1 VTLRLLVCRTAA
13 IIRWVAGKPTAPLLE
28 REEQLALVELL
39 LVQARDG
46 RGVLVLF
53 EGAPGIGKSRLLGAA
68 CEAAE
73 TLGVQVLRAR
83 GGELE
88 RDFSY
93 GVVRQLFETRL
104 AACADDDRER
114 LLAGAARLASPLFE
128 LGGTGSWLARGED
141 ASQSTLHGLFWLT
154 ANIAELGPL
163 LLAVDDVHWCDPP
176 SQRFLSYLAR
186 RLEGLPVA
194 VAACA
199 RTREPGVDAAVL
211 DALESEPLATV
222 VRPAPLSPDAVAQLL
237 RGKLESD
244 PADEFVQTVHA
255 SCAGNPFL
263 LNELV
268 HAILAERIEPT
279 ASAAARVRELGPE
292 SLSRFVVQRLHR
304 LGPEAEALARAVA
317 ILGEEPD
324 PELAAA
330 LAGLDPGAAA
340 TSAAELARSEVLRP
354 RGPLAFAHPVLRAAV
369 YADLGEAERERG
381 HERAAELLSESGAP
395 AQRVAAHLLHVQ
407 PRARASVVATL
418 REAAQRAS
426 DEGAADVARSYLE
439 RALAEPPD
447 VHERADVLFE
457 LGSAELRS
465 GLPGALGHLREAHE
479 LVRGEPPSAE
489 VALALANAHFAEEV
503 DLFEAAD
510 GLQRTI
516 EGLDP
521 SDAALRQRLE
531 AELIMWARFD
541 NRLYPM
547 ARERL
552 ARIADRATEDSLGGR
567 FLMVVVASELGRT
580 GESPDRAR
588 ELVRRAL
595 AGGLLLGDESWQGY
609 VVAVSV
615 LMSLDELDT
624 AVRLYTELLELARRQ
639 GSAFAFAHASS
650 FRGFALLRRG
660 DLPEAEADA
669 RAALDATFPL
679 GFTYAHLAEVLAERG
694 ELAEAIR
701 TLDLAGMP
709 AEHHTWQTACLL
721 DPRARLRIASGEV
734 AQGLA
739 DLLAAGE
746 TIESFGIHNPSYSA
760 WRSQAA
766 LAMVGLGDRR
776 EARRLVGEEIE
787 LARRWG
793 APRPLGVALRAAGL
807 VEGGDEGLELLRESV
822 DVLATSQAQL
832 ERAKSFTEL
841 GAALRRANQ
850 RAEARAFLQE
860 GFELARRC
868 GAIVLAER
876 THAELL
882 ATGARPR
889 RLVRSGVESLTPS
902 ERRVA
907 QMATEG
913 QTNREI
919 AQALF
924 VTPKTIETHLS
935 HVYRKLGI
943 QARSQLRGA
952 MSELSSSGEQAPAR
966 QGGSDHSGCYELPPL

>member
-1 VTLRLLVCRTAA
+1 MRRVISAR
-13 IIRWVAGKPTAPLLE
+13 TAPLLE
-28 REEQLALVELL
+28 REDQLALVELL
-39 LVQARDG
+39 LVEARDG
-46 RGVLVLF
+46 RGVVVLF
-53 EGAPGIGKSRLLGAA
+53 EGAPGIGKSRLLNAA

-73 TLGVQVLRAR
+73 TLGIQVLSAR

-93 GVVRQLFETRL
+93 GVVRQFFEARL
-104 AACADDDRER
+104 ASCDDDERAR

-128 LGGTGSWLARGED
+128 FGGTGGWLARGED
-141 ASQSTLHGLFWLT
+141 ASHTMLHGLFWLT
-154 ANIAELGPL
+154 ANFAELGPPL
-163 LLAVDDVHWCDPP
+163 LLAVDDVHWCDSP
-176 SQRFLSYLAR
+176 SLRFLSYLAR
-186 RLEGLPVA
+186 RLEGLPIA
-194 VAACA
+194 VAACV
-199 RTREPGVDAAVL
+199 RTGEPNVDAAVL
-211 DALESEPLATV
+211 GALESEPLATV
-222 VRPAPLSPDAVAQLL
+222 VRPGPLSSDAVAQLL
-237 RGKLESD
+237 RRRFESD
-244 PADEFVQTVHA
+244 PDEEFVQTVHS

-268 HAILAERIEPT
+268 HAVLAEQIEPT

-292 SLSRFVVQRLHR
+292 SLSRFVLQRLRR
-304 LGPEAEALARAVA
+304 LGPEAEAFARAVA

-324 PELAAA
+324 LELAAA
-330 LAGLDPGAAA
+330 LSGLDPEAGAA
-340 TSAAELARSEVLRP
+340 SAAELARSDVLRP
-354 RGPLAFAHPVLRAAV
+354 RGPLAFVHPILRTAV
-369 YADLGEAERERG
+369 YADLSEAERERG
-381 HERAAELLSESGAP
+381 HERAAGLLGDSGAP
-395 AQRVAAHLLHVQ
+395 AQRVAAHLLHVP
-407 PRARASVVATL
+407 PRARASVVASL
-418 REAAQRAS
+418 REAARQAS
-426 DEGAADVARSYLE
+426 GEGAADVARSYLE
-439 RALAEPPD
+439 RALLEPPD
-447 VHERADVLFE
+447 AHQRADVLFE

-489 VALALANAHFAEEV
+489 VALALANAHFAEDV
-503 DLFEAAD
+503 DLFEAAE
-510 GLQRTI
+510 GVQRTI

-521 SDAALRQRLE
+521 SDAALTQRLE

-541 NRLYPM
+541 ARLYPM
-547 ARERL
+547 AHERL

-567 FLMVVVASELGRT
+567 FLLVLVASELARA

-588 ELVRRAL
+588 ELVQRAL

-609 VVAVSV
+609 VVAVAV
-615 LMSLDELDT
+615 LLSLDELDT
-624 AVRLYTELLELARRQ
+624 AARLYTELLELARRQ
-639 GSAFAFAHASS
+639 GSAFAFAYASS
-650 FRGFALLRRG
+650 FRAFALLRRG

-669 RAALDATFPL
+669 RAALDAASPL
-679 GFTYAHLAEVLAERG
+679 GITYAHLAEALAERG
-694 ELAEAIR
+694 ELAEATR
-701 TLDLAGMP
+701 TLDLPGMP
-709 AEHHTWQTACLL
+709 ADHHAWQTACLL
-721 DPRARLRIASGEV
+721 APRAQLRIARGDV

-746 TIESFGIHNPSYSA
+746 SIRSFGIHNPSYSA

-766 LAMVGLGDRR
+766 LATLGLGDRQ
-776 EARRLVGEEIE
+776 EARRLVGKEIE

-793 APRPLGVALRAAGL
+793 TPRPLGVALRAAGL

-822 DVLATSQAQL
+822 DVLATSEAQL
-832 ERAKSFTEL
+832 ERAKSFTDL

-850 RAEARAFLQE
+850 RAEARAFLQD
-860 GFELARRC
+860 GLELARRC

-876 THAELL
+876 AHAELL

-889 RLVRSGVESLTPS
+889 RLVRSGLDSLTPS

-924 VTPKTIETHLS
+924 VTPKTVETHLS

-943 QARSQLRGA
+943 QARSQLPAA
-952 MSELSSSGEQAPAR
+952 MSESSSRPERRPPRKAEL
-966 QGGSDHSGCYELPPL
+966 GG

>member
-1 VTLRLLVCRTAA
+1 
-13 IIRWVAGKPTAPLLE
+13 LLE
-28 REEQLALVELL
+28 REEQLERVELL
-39 LVQARDG
+39 LAQARDG

-73 TLGVQVLRAR
+73 ALGVQVLRAR

-93 GVVRQLFETRL
+93 GVVRQLFESHL
-104 AACADDDRER
+104 AACGDDERER
-114 LLAGAARLASPLFE
+114 LLAGAARHASPLFDF
-128 LGGTGSWLARGED
+128 GGTGGWLAPGED
-141 ASQSTLHGLFWLT
+141 AAHATLHGLFWLT
-154 ANIAELGPL
+154 ANLAEHEPL
-163 LLAVDDVHWCDPP
+163 LVAVDDVHWCDPP
-176 SQRFLSYLAR
+176 SLRFLSYLAR

-194 VAACA
+194 LAACA
-199 RTREPGVDAAVL
+199 RMREPGTDAAVL
-211 DALESEPLATV
+211 GALESEPHATV
-222 VRPAPLSPDAVAQLL
+222 VRPAPLSPDAVAKLL
-237 RGKLESD
+237 RERLESD
-244 PADEFVQTVHA
+244 PAEEFVQTVHA

-263 LNELV
+263 LNELL
-268 HAILAERIEPT
+268 HAVIAEGIEPT
-279 ASAAARVRELGPE
+279 ASAAERVRELGPE
-292 SLSRFVVQRLHR
+292 SLSRFVLQRLRR
-304 LGPEAEALARAVA
+304 LGPEADALARAVA

-330 LAGLDPGAAA
+330 LAGLDPETAAA
-340 TSAAELARSEVLRP
+340 AAAELARSDVLRS
-354 RGPLAFAHPVLRAAV
+354 RGPLAFVHPVLRTAV

-381 HERAAELLSESGAP
+381 HERAAELLAESGAP
-395 AQRVAAHLLHVQ
+395 VQRGAAHLLHVP
-407 PRARASVVATL
+407 PRARSSVVATL

-439 RALAEPPD
+439 RALEEPPD
-447 VHERADVLFE
+447 AQQRADVLFE

-465 GLPGALGHLREAHE
+465 GSPGGSGLPGALGHLQEAHE

-489 VALALANAHFAEEV
+489 VGLALANAYFAGDV

-510 GLQRTI
+510 VLQRTI
-516 EGLDP
+516 EGLGPGDP
-521 SDAALRQRLE
+521 ALTQRLE

-541 NRLYPM
+541 ARLYPM

-552 ARIADRATEDSLGGR
+552 ARIADRATDDSLGGR
-567 FLMVVVASELGRT
+567 IVMVLVASELARA

-588 ELVRRAL
+588 ELVQRAL
-595 AGGLLLGDESWQGY
+595 AGGLLLADESWQGY
-609 VVAVSV
+609 VVAVAV
-615 LMSLDELDT
+615 LLSLDELDT
-624 AVRLYTELLELARRQ
+624 AVRLYTEWLELARRQ

-650 FRGFALLRRG
+650 FRAFALIRRG

-669 RAALDATFPL
+669 RAALDATSPL
-679 GFTYAHLAEVLAERG
+679 GFTYAHLAEALAERG
-694 ELAEAIR
+694 ELAEAMQA
-701 TLDLAGMP
+701 LDLAGMP
-709 AEHHTWQTACLL
+709 DDHHRWQTACLL
-721 DPRARLRIASGEV
+721 DPRARLRIASGDV
-734 AQGLA
+734 TRGLA
-739 DLLAAGE
+739 DLLAAGKL
-746 TIESFGIHNPSYSA
+746 IGSFGIRNPSYSA

-766 LAMVGLGDRR
+766 LTMVGLDDRQ

-793 APRPLGVALRAAGL
+793 APRPLGVALRAAGV
-807 VEGGDEGLELLRESV
+807 VEGGDEGVELLRESV
-822 DVLATSQAQL
+822 DVLATSQARL

-850 RAEARAFLQE
+850 RAEARGFLQE
-860 GFELARRC
+860 GLELARRC
-868 GAIVLAER
+868 GAIVLTER
-876 THAELL
+876 AHAELL

-889 RLVRSGVESLTPS
+889 RLVRSGVDSLTPS

-924 VTPKTIETHLS
+924 VTPKTVETHLS
-935 HVYRKLGI
+935 HVYRKLEI
-943 QARSQLRGA
+943 QARSQLPRA
-952 MSELSSSGEQAPAR
+952 MSASSS
-966 QGGSDHSGCYELPPL
+966 

>member
-1 VTLRLLVCRTAA
+1 M
-13 IIRWVAGKPTAPLLE
+13 LE
-28 REEQLALVELL
+28 REDPLALVETL
-39 LVQARDG
+39 LVEARDG

-73 TLGVQVLRAR
+73 TLGFQVLSAR

-104 AACADDDRER
+104 ASCGEAERAR
-114 LLAGAARLASPLFE
+114 LLAGAAHLASPLFE
-128 LGGTGSWLARGED
+128 FGETSGWLARGED
-141 ASQSTLHGLFWLT
+141 ASHTTLHGLFWLT
-154 ANIAELGPL
+154 ANLAELGPPL
-163 LLAVDDVHWCDPP
+163 LLAVDDVQWCDSP
-176 SQRFLSYLAR
+176 SLRFLSFLAR
-186 RLEGLPVA
+186 RLEGLPIA
-194 VAACA
+194 VAACV
-199 RTREPGVDAAVL
+199 RTGEPDVDTAVL
-211 DALESEPLATV
+211 EALESEPLATV
-222 VRPAPLSPDAVAQLL
+222 VRLAPLSPNAVAQLL
-237 RGKLESD
+237 RERLGSD
-244 PADEFVQTVHA
+244 PAEEFVQTVHS
-255 SCAGNPFL
+255 SCTGNPFL

-268 HAILAERIEPT
+268 HAVLEERIEPT
-279 ASAAARVRELGPE
+279 ASAAARVRQLGPE
-292 SLSRFVVQRLHR
+292 SLSRFVLQRLRR
-304 LGPEAEALARAVA
+304 LGPDAEALARAVA
-317 ILGEEPD
+317 ILGEERD
-324 PELAAA
+324 LALAGA
-330 LAGLDPGAAA
+330 LAGLGPEAAA
-340 TSAAELARSEVLRP
+340 GAVAVLARSDILRP

-381 HERAAELLSESGAP
+381 HERAAKLLGDSGAP
-395 AQRVAAHLLHVQ
+395 AQRVAAHLLNVP

-439 RALAEPPD
+439 RALMEPPD
-447 VHERADVLFE
+447 AHERADVVFE

-489 VALALANAHFAEEV
+489 VALALANAYFAEDV
-503 DLFEAAD
+503 DLFEAAE

-516 EGLDP
+516 EGIDP
-521 SDAALRQRLE
+521 SDAALTQRLE

-541 NRLYPM
+541 DRLYPM

-567 FLMVVVASELGRT
+567 LTMVLVASELARA

-588 ELVRRAL
+588 ELVQRAL
-595 AGGLLLGDESWQGY
+595 AGGLLLGGESFQGY
-609 VVAVSV
+609 LVAVAV
-615 LMSLDELDT
+615 LLSLDELDT
-624 AVRLYTELLELARRQ
+624 AVRLYTKWLELARTQ
-639 GSAFAFAHASS
+639 GSASAFAHASS
-650 FRGFALLRRG
+650 FRAFALLRRG
-660 DLPEAEADA
+660 DLSEAEADA
-669 RAALDATFPL
+669 RAALDAADPV
-679 GFTYAHLAEVLAERG
+679 GFTYALLAEALAERG
-694 ELAEAIR
+694 DFGEAIQ
-701 TLDLAGMP
+701 TLDLAATP
-709 AEHHTWQTACLL
+709 EDHHTWETARLL
-721 DPRARLRIASGEV
+721 AHRAGLRIAGGDV

-739 DLLAAGE
+739 DLLAAGK
-746 TIESFGIHNPSYSA
+746 TIGSFGIHNPSYSA

-766 LAMVGLGDRR
+766 LATLGLGDRQ

-807 VEGGDEGLELLRESV
+807 VEGGDEGLALLRESV
-822 DVLATSQAQL
+822 EVLATSHAQL

-850 RAEARAFLQE
+850 RAEARSFLQD
-860 GFELARRC
+860 GLELARRC

-876 THAELL
+876 AHAELL

-889 RLVRSGVESLTPS
+889 RLVLSGIDSLTPS

-907 QMATEG
+907 RMATDG

-924 VTPKTIETHLS
+924 VTPKTVETHLS

-943 QARSQLRGA
+943 QARSQLPGA
-952 MSELSSSGEQAPAR
+952 WSESSS
-966 QGGSDHSGCYELPPL
+966 

>member
-1 VTLRLLVCRTAA
+1 VISART
-13 IIRWVAGKPTAPLLE
+13 VPLLE
-28 REEQLALVELL
+28 REEQLGLVELL

-46 RGVLVLF
+46 QGALVLF

-73 TLGVQVLRAR
+73 TLGVQALRAR

-93 GVVRQLFETRL
+93 GVVRQLFEARL
-104 AACADDDRER
+104 ATCGDDERAR

-128 LGGTGSWLARGED
+128 FGGTGGWLARGED
-141 ASQSTLHGLFWLT
+141 ASHTTLHGLFWLT
-154 ANIAELGPL
+154 ANLAELGPL
-163 LLAVDDVHWCDPP
+163 LLAVDDVHWCDSP
-176 SQRFLSYLAR
+176 SLRFLSYLAR
-186 RLEGLPVA
+186 RLEGLPVV

-199 RTREPGVDAAVL
+199 RTREPGADAAIL
-211 DALESEPLATV
+211 GALESEPLATI
-222 VRPAPLSPDAVAQLL
+222 VRPAPLSTDAVAQLL
-237 RGKLESD
+237 RVRLESD
-244 PADEFVQTVHA
+244 PAEEFVQTVHA

-268 HAILAERIEPT
+268 HAVLAEQIEPT

-292 SLSRFVVQRLHR
+292 SLSRFVLQRLRR

-324 PELAAA
+324 PGLAAA
-330 LAGLDPGAAA
+330 LAGLDPEAAA
-340 TSAAELARSEVLRP
+340 ASAAELARSDVLRP

-369 YADLGEAERERG
+369 YADLSEAERERG
-381 HERAAELLSESGAP
+381 HERAAELLGDSGAP
-395 AQRVAAHLLHVQ
+395 AQRVAAHLLHVP

-426 DEGAADVARSYLE
+426 DESAADVARSYLE
-439 RALAEPPD
+439 RALVEPPD
-447 VHERADVLFE
+447 AHERADVLFE

-489 VALALANAHFAEEV
+489 VALALANAHFAEDV

-521 SDAALRQRLE
+521 SEAALRQRLE

-567 FLMVVVASELGRT
+567 FLMVVVASELARA

-588 ELVRRAL
+588 ELVMRAL

-609 VVAVSV
+609 IVAVAV

-669 RAALDATFPL
+669 RAALDVTLPL

-694 ELAEAIR
+694 ELAEAIQ

-709 AEHHTWQTACLL
+709 EDHHTYQTACLL
-721 DPRARLRIASGEV
+721 APRARLRIASGEV
-734 AQGLA
+734 TQGLA

-746 TIESFGIHNPSYSA
+746 SLGSFGIHNPSYSVA

-766 LAMVGLGDRR
+766 LATLGLGDRQ

-793 APRPLGVALRAAGL
+793 TARPLGVALRAAGL
-807 VEGGDEGLELLRESV
+807 VEGGDEGLERLRESV

-860 GFELARRC
+860 GLELARRC

-889 RLVRSGVESLTPS
+889 RLVRSGVDSLTPS

-924 VTPKTIETHLS
+924 VTPKTVETHLS
-935 HVYRKLGI
+935 HVYRKLEI
-943 QARSQLRGA
+943 QARSQLPGA
-952 MSELSSSGEQAPAR
+952 MSEASSR
-966 QGGSDHSGCYELPPL
+966 

>member
-1 VTLRLLVCRTAA
+1 M
-13 IIRWVAGKPTAPLLE
+13 RWVISARTAPLLE
-28 REEQLALVELL
+28 REDYLALVEQL
-39 LVQARDG
+39 LVDARDG
-46 RGVLVLF
+46 RGALLLF
-53 EGAPGIGKSRLLGAA
+53 EGAPGIGKSRLLGAT
-68 CEAAE
+68 CDAAE
-73 TLGVQVLRAR
+73 TLGIRVLSAR

-93 GVVRQLFETRL
+93 GVVRQLFETLL
-104 AACADDDRER
+104 ASCGDEERAR
-114 LLAGAARLASPLFE
+114 LLAGAAHLASPLFE
-128 LGGTGSWLARGED
+128 YGESGGWLARGED
-141 ASQSTLHGLFWLT
+141 ASHTMLHGLFWLT
-154 ANIAELGPL
+154 ANLAELGPPV
-163 LLAVDDVHWCDPP
+163 LLAVDDAQWCDSP
-176 SQRFLSYLAR
+176 SLRFLSYLSR

-194 VAACA
+194 VAACV
-199 RTREPGVDAAVL
+199 RTGEPDVDSAVL
-211 DALESEPLATV
+211 GALGSEPLATV
-222 VRPAPLSPDAVAQLL
+222 VRPAPLSRRAVAQLL
-237 RGKLESD
+237 RERLDSH
-244 PADEFVQTVHA
+244 PAEEFVQTVHA

-268 HAILAERIEPT
+268 HAVLAERIEPT

-292 SLSRFVVQRLHR
+292 SLSHFVLQRLRR
-304 LGPEAEALARAVA
+304 LGPEAEALAQAVA

-330 LAGLDPGAAA
+330 LAGLDPEAARA
-340 TSAAELARSEVLRP
+340 SAAELARSDVLRP
-354 RGPLAFAHPVLRAAV
+354 RSPLAFAHPVLRAAV
-369 YADLGEAERERG
+369 YADLSEADRERG
-381 HERAAELLSESGAP
+381 HDRAAELLGHSGAP
-395 AQRVAAHLLHVQ
+395 AQRVAAHLLHVP

-439 RALAEPPD
+439 RALVEPPD
-447 VHERADVLFE
+447 AHERADVLFE

-489 VALALANAHFAEEV
+489 VALALANAHFAEDV

-521 SDAALRQRLE
+521 NDAALRQRLE

-552 ARIADRATEDSLGGR
+552 ARIADRATDDSLGGR
-567 FLMVVVASELGRT
+567 FLMVVVASELARN

-588 ELVRRAL
+588 ELVHRAL
-595 AGGLLLGDESWQGY
+595 AGGLLRGDESWQGY
-609 VVAVSV
+609 IVAVAV

-660 DLPEAEADA
+660 DLLDAEADA

-694 ELAEAIR
+694 ELVEALH

-709 AEHHTWQTACLL
+709 DVHHTWQTACLL

-746 TIESFGIHNPSYSA
+746 IIGSFGIHNPSYSA

-766 LAMVGLGDRR
+766 LATLGLGDRR
-776 EARRLVGEEIE
+776 EARRLVGDEVE

-793 APRPLGVALRAAGL
+793 SPRPLGVALRVAGL
-807 VEGGDEGLELLRESV
+807 VEGGDDGLELLRESV
-822 DVLATSQAQL
+822 DVLTVSPAQL

-841 GAALRRANQ
+841 GAALRRVNR
-850 RAEARAFLQE
+850 RAEARCFLQE
-860 GFELARRC
+860 GLDLAARC
-868 GAIVLAER
+868 GAVVLAGR
-876 THAELL
+876 AHAELL

-889 RLVRSGVESLTPS
+889 RLLRSGIDSLTPS

-907 QMATEG
+907 RMAAEG

-924 VTPKTIETHLS
+924 VTPKTVETHLS

-943 QARSQLRGA
+943 QARSQLQGA
-952 MSELSSSGEQAPAR
+952 MAESSG
-966 QGGSDHSGCYELPPL
+966 

>member
-1 VTLRLLVCRTAA
+1 
-13 IIRWVAGKPTAPLLE
+13 LLE
-28 REEQLALVELL
+28 REEQLELMEQL

-104 AACADDDRER
+104 AACGDDEREE
-114 LLAGAARLASPLFE
+114 LLAGAARLAAPLFE
-128 LGGTGSWLARGED
+128 FGGTGGWLARGED
-141 ASQSTLHGLFWLT
+141 ASQTTLHGLFWLT
-154 ANIAELGPL
+154 VNLSELGPV
-163 LLAVDDVHWCDPP
+163 LLAVDDVQWCDSP
-176 SQRFLSYLAR
+176 SLRFLSYLAR
-186 RLEGLPVA
+186 RMEGLPVA
-194 VAACA
+194 VAACV
-199 RTREPGVDAAVL
+199 RTGEPAVDAAVL
-211 DALESEPLATV
+211 DALESEPFAAV
-222 VRPAPLSPDAVAQLL
+222 VRPAPLSPAAVAQLL
-237 RGKLESD
+237 RERLESN
-244 PADEFVQTVHA
+244 PAEEFVETVHA

-268 HAILAERIEPT
+268 HAVLAEQIEPT

-292 SLSRFVVQRLHR
+292 SLSRFVLQRLRR
-304 LGPEAEALARAVA
+304 LGPDAEALARAVA

-324 PELAAA
+324 AELAAA
-330 LAGLDPGAAA
+330 LAGLDPEAAA
-340 TSAAELARSEVLRP
+340 ASAAELARSDVLRP
-354 RGPLAFAHPVLRAAV
+354 RRPLMFAHPVLRAAV
-369 YADLGEAERERG
+369 YAELSEAERERG
-381 HERAAELLSESGAP
+381 HERAAELLAESSAP
-395 AQRVAAHLLHVQ
+395 AQRVAAHLLHVP

-418 REAAQRAS
+418 REAAQQAT
-426 DEGAADVARSYLE
+426 DEGAPDVARSYLE
-439 RALAEPPD
+439 RALVEPPD
-447 VHERADVLFE
+447 AHQRADVLFE

-465 GLPGALGHLREAHE
+465 GLPGALGHLREAHK

-489 VALALANAHFAEEV
+489 VALALANAHFAEHV

-510 GLQRTI
+510 GLRRTI
-516 EGLDP
+516 ESLDP
-521 SDAALRQRLE
+521 GDAALTQRLE

-547 ARERL
+547 ARDRL
-552 ARIADRATEDSLGGR
+552 ARIADRATDDSLGGR
-567 FLMVVVASELGRT
+567 FLMVLVASELARA

-588 ELVRRAL
+588 DLVQRAL
-595 AGGLLLGDESWQGY
+595 AAGLLPDDESWQGY
-609 VVAVSV
+609 VVAVAV
-615 LMSLDELDT
+615 LMSLEELDT
-624 AVRLYTELLELARRQ
+624 AVRLYTELVELARRQ
-639 GSAFAFAHASS
+639 GSALAFAHASS
-650 FRGFALLRRG
+650 FRAFALLRRG

-669 RAALDATFPL
+669 RAALDATLPL
-679 GFTYAHLAEVLAERG
+679 GRTYADLAEVLAERG
-694 ELAEAIR
+694 ELAEAIE
-701 TLDLAGMP
+701 TLELAGLP
-709 AEHHTWQTACLL
+709 EDQYTYQTACLL
-721 DPRARLRIASGEV
+721 DTRARLRIASGEV
-734 AQGLA
+734 TQTQGLA

-746 TIESFGIHNPSYSA
+746 TIGSFGMHNPSYSA

-766 LAMVGLGDRR
+766 LATLGLGDRE
-776 EARRLVGEEIE
+776 EARRLVEEEIE

-793 APRPLGVALRAAGL
+793 TPRPLGVALRAAGL

-850 RAEARAFLQE
+850 RAEARAFLEE
-860 GFELARRC
+860 GLELARRC
-868 GAIVLAER
+868 GAIVLSER

-889 RLVRSGVESLTPS
+889 RLVRSGVDSLTPS

-907 QMATEG
+907 QMATGG

-924 VTPKTIETHLS
+924 VTPKTVETHLS

-943 QARSQLRGA
+943 QARSQLPGA
-952 MSELSSSGEQAPAR
+952 MSESSS
-966 QGGSDHSGCYELPPL
+966 

>member
-1 VTLRLLVCRTAA
+1 MLVDA
-13 IIRWVAGKPTAPLLE
+13 
-28 REEQLALVELL
+28 REGQGA
-39 LVQARDG
+39 
-46 RGVLVLF
+46 LVLF
-53 EGAPGIGKSRLLGAA
+53 EGAPGIGKSRLLGST

-73 TLGVQVLRAR
+73 TLGVQVLSAR

-104 AACADDDRER
+104 AACDDDERAR

-128 LGGTGSWLARGED
+128 FGENDGWLARGED
-141 ASQSTLHGLFWLT
+141 ATHATLHGLFWLT
-154 ANIAELGPL
+154 ANLAELGPPV
-163 LLAVDDVHWCDPP
+163 LLAVDDAQWCDSP
-176 SQRFLSYLAR
+176 SLRFLFYLAR

-194 VAACA
+194 VAVCV
-199 RTREPGVDAAVL
+199 RMGEPGVDAEVFG
-211 DALESEPLATV
+211 ALESEPVATV
-222 VRPAPLSPDAVAQLL
+222 VRPAPLSLDAVAQLL
-237 RGKLESD
+237 RVRLESD
-244 PADEFVQTVHA
+244 PAREFVQTVHT

-263 LNELV
+263 LNELI
-268 HAILAERIEPT
+268 HALLAEQIEPT

-292 SLSRFVVQRLHR
+292 SLSRFVLQRLRR
-304 LGPEAEALARAVA
+304 LGPEADALARAVA
-317 ILGEEPD
+317 ILGED
-324 PELAAA
+324 RDLELAAA
-330 LAGLDPGAAA
+330 LAGLDAEAAA
-340 TSAAELARSEVLRP
+340 ASAAELARSDVLRT
-354 RGPLAFAHPVLRAAV
+354 RGPLAFAHPVLRTAV
-369 YADLGEAERERG
+369 YADMSEAERERG
-381 HERAAELLSESGAP
+381 HERAAELLADSGAP
-395 AQRVAAHLLHVQ
+395 SQRVAAHLLNVP
-407 PRARASVVATL
+407 PRGSAQGVATL
-418 REAAQRAS
+418 REAARRAS

-439 RALAEPPD
+439 RALVEPPD
-447 VHERADVLFE
+447 RHQLADVLFE
-457 LGSAELRS
+457 FGSAELRS

-479 LVRGEPPSAE
+479 LVRGEPPSAD
-489 VALALANAHFAEEV
+489 VALALANAHFAEDV

-521 SDAALRQRLE
+521 SEAALTQRLE

-541 NRLYPM
+541 ARLYPM

-552 ARIADRATEDSLGGR
+552 ARIADQATEDSLGGR
-567 FLMVVVASELGRT
+567 FLMVLVASELARS
-580 GESPDRAR
+580 GESADRAR

-595 AGGLLLGDESWQGY
+595 DGGLLLGGESWQGY
-609 VVAVSV
+609 VVAVAV
-615 LMSLDELDT
+615 LMSLDDLDT
-624 AVRLYTELLELARRQ
+624 AVRLYTEWLEHARRQ

-650 FRGFALLRRG
+650 FRAFALLRRG

-669 RAALDATFPL
+669 RAALDAAFPL
-679 GFTYAHLAEVLAERG
+679 GFTYVSLAEVLAERG
-694 ELAEAIR
+694 ELAEAIQ

-709 AEHHTWQTACLL
+709 DDHHTWQTASLL
-721 DPRARLRIASGEV
+721 APRAQLRIASGDV
-734 AQGLA
+734 RQGLA
-739 DLLAAGE
+739 DLLAAGKRMGC
-746 TIESFGIHNPSYSA
+746 FGICNPSYSA

-766 LAMVGLGDRR
+766 LATLSLGNRQ
-776 EARRLVGEEIE
+776 EARRLVAEEIE

-807 VEGGDEGLELLRESV
+807 VEGGDEGLELLRGSV

-832 ERAKSFTEL
+832 ERAKSLTEL
-841 GAALRRANQ
+841 GAALRRANH
-850 RAEARAFLQE
+850 RAEARSFLRD
-860 GFELARRC
+860 GLELARRC

-876 THAELL
+876 THTELL

-889 RLVRSGVESLTPS
+889 RLVRSGVDSLTPS

-924 VTPKTIETHLS
+924 VTPKTVETHLS

-943 QARSQLRGA
+943 QARSQLPEA
-952 MSELSSSGEQAPAR
+952 WSASSNRASGL
-966 QGGSDHSGCYELPPL
+966 GGDGS